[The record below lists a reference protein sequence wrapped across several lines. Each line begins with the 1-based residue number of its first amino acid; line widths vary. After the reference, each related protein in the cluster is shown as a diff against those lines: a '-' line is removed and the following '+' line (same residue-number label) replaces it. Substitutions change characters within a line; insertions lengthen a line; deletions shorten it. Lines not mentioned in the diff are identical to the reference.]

1 MRGGR
6 QVGWTGEDASNL
18 YNLAHW
24 GEGYFQVGE
33 DGQLWVTPQGAAN
46 PARAG
51 LVDVLRRLPGQNLGL
66 PCLLRFPQIL
76 QQRVQALQHAFAEA
90 MCRENYAASYTP
102 VYPIKVNQ
110 QRRVVEEILH
120 AGAGQIGL
128 EAGSKP
134 ELLIVLAL
142 MPAGGTIICN
152 GYKDAEYIRLALMGE
167 SLGLQVYLVVEKSA
181 ELPLILRIS
190 QELGVR
196 PRIGLRARLASAGA
210 GKWQNTGGEKS
221 KFGLSSTEILKLV
234 AELERNDAL
243 EYLQLLHF
251 HLGSQIP
258 NIQHIHEG
266 MRECAR
272 LYGELRRLGTNL
284 QVVDVGGGLGVD
296 YEGTHSRAYCSTN
309 YRLDDYAQAVVEG
322 LAQLCREEALPQ
334 PRIISESGR
343 ALTAHHAVLLFNVID
358 VEMAAGESLA
368 ATDRPEDAKDP
379 WARLL
384 ARLESRPDAST
395 ALEIYQEAV
404 FRLGEDQQAFK
415 LGLLDL
421 AGRARAERIYAHLMW
436 RCRSLLDAA
445 KRAHREVLDELE
457 EKLVDKYFANFSL
470 FQSLPDVW
478 AIDQVFPIMPI
489 QRLDER
495 PTRRARLEDITCDSD
510 GRIDAYVT
518 ADGLSPSLPVHAVQE
533 GENYCL
539 GVFLVGAYQEILGDI
554 HNLFGD
560 ADAVNVICESDGSLR
575 LEGAVPGDTVAEV
588 LQAVQFSAEELVRAF
603 EKKLAATNLHI
614 PAARREGFLREF
626 RDGLQGY
633 TYLE

>member
-1 MRGGR
+1 MD
-6 QVGWTGEDASNL
+6 WAPEDTSNL

-24 GEGYFQVGE
+24 GEGFFEVGN
-33 DGQLWVTPQGAAN
+33 DGQLWVRPNGASD

-51 LVDVLRRLPGQNLGL
+51 LADIIARLRGQSLGL

-76 QQRVQALQHAFAEA
+76 QQRVQALQQAFAQA
-90 MCRENYAASYTP
+90 MQRENYGAGYTP

-120 AGAGQIGL
+120 AGAGCLGL

-134 ELLIVLAL
+134 ELLTVLAL
-142 MPAGGTIICN
+142 MPVGGTVICN

-167 SLGLQVYLVVEKSA
+167 RLGLKVYLVVEKSA
-181 ELPLILRIS
+181 ELPRILQIS
-190 QELGVR
+190 REMQVQ
-196 PRIGLRARLASAGA
+196 PRIGVRARLASAGA

-221 KFGLSSTEILKLV
+221 KFGLSSTEILRLV
-234 AELERNDAL
+234 ADLAAADAL
-243 EYLQLLHF
+243 DCLQLLHF

-258 NIQHIHEG
+258 NIQYIHGG

-272 LYGELRRLGTNL
+272 LYAELRRLGADL
-284 QVVDVGGGLGVD
+284 RVVDVGGGLGVD

-309 YRLDDYAQAVVEG
+309 YRLEDYAQAVVGG
-322 LAQLCREEALPQ
+322 LAEICRQEALPEPQ
-334 PRIISESGR
+334 VISESGR
-343 ALTAHHAVLLFNVID
+343 ALTAHHAVLLFDVID
-358 VEMAAGESLA
+358 VEAAAGESLA
-368 ATDRPEDAKDP
+368 ENDLPKDHGNP
-379 WARLL
+379 WVRLL
-384 ARLESRPDAST
+384 ARVQHSPDART
-395 ALEIYQEAV
+395 ALEVYQEAV
-404 FRLGEDQQAFK
+404 FRLGEEQQEFK

-421 AGRARAERIYAHLMW
+421 AGRAQAERLYAHLMW
-436 RCRSLLDAA
+436 RCRALLDPA
-445 KRAHREVLDELE
+445 KRAHREILDELE
-457 EKLVDKYFANFSL
+457 EKLLDKYFANFSL

-489 QRLDER
+489 QRLTER
-495 PTRRARLEDITCDSD
+495 PDRRARLEDITCDSD

-518 ADGLSPSLPVHAVQE
+518 ADGLSPTLPVHSLQPEEPYYLA
-533 GENYCL
+533 
-539 GVFLVGAYQEILGDI
+539 VFLVGAYQEILGDM

-560 ADAVNVICESDGSLR
+560 TDAVNVLCESNGAVR

-588 LQAVQFSAEELVRAF
+588 LQYVQFSADELLRQF
-603 EKKLAATNLHI
+603 ERKLAHSSQI
-614 PAARREGFLREF
+614 PASERETFLRDF